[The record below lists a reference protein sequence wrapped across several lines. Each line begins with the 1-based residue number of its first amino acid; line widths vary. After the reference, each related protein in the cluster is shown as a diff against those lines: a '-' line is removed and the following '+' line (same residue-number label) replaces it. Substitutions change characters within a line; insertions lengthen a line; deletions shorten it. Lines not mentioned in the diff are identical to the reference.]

1 MSYSFPDLR
10 SPNGATTGAAP
21 RPHATAD
28 VTGRT
33 LLAGFMALML
43 FPLSPTL
50 GSAQRL
56 PADGSTATARLEVSP
71 RHGEWVMFDAG
82 EGDRVQAWVTYPER
96 SDAAP
101 VVVVIHDIRAMSDW
115 ARAVGDQLAADG
127 FIAVV
132 PDLLSGKGRGG
143 AGTESMASSDVGRA
157 IRDLDPAEVNRR
169 LRAAAAYGTSLPA
182 ATDRVGVVG
191 FCWGGST
198 SFGFAVDYADLDAA
212 VVYYG
217 TSPPTQTLSSIQAPV
232 LGLYGG
238 SDNRVNS
245 TIPAAQTELERLGKR
260 YDVNIYDGAGH
271 GFLGRQSGQDGA
283 NQTASNQAWPATV
296 SFFRELLEE

>member
-1 MSYSFPDLR
+1 MS
-10 SPNGATTGAAP
+10 
-21 RPHATAD
+21 
-28 VTGRT
+28 
-33 LLAGFMALML
+33 LML
-43 FPLSPTL
+43 LPIAPTS
-50 GSAQRL
+50 GVAQRL
-56 PADGSTATARLEVSP
+56 PADASTAAARLDASP
-71 RHGEWVMFDAG
+71 RHGEWVMYDAG
-82 EGDRVQAWVTYPER
+82 DGDRVQAWVTYPER
-96 SDAAP
+96 SDPAP

-127 FIAVV
+127 FISIV

-143 AGTESMASSDVGRA
+143 AGTESMPSSEVGRA

-169 LRAAAAYGTSLPA
+169 LRAAAAYGTALPA
-182 ATDRVGVVG
+182 ATGQVGVVG

-198 SFGFAVDYADLDAA
+198 SFNFAVDWADLDAA

-217 TSPPTQTLSSIQAPV
+217 TSPATETLASIRAPV

-245 TIPAAQTELERLGKR
+245 TIPAAQAELDRLGRR
-260 YDVNIYDGAGH
+260 YEVNIYDGAGH

-283 NQTASNQAWPATV
+283 NQAASEGAWPATIA
-296 SFFRELLEE
+296 FFRELLED

>member
-1 MSYSFPDLR
+1 MTHTFLGLR
-10 SPNGATTGAAP
+10 S
-21 RPHATAD
+21 RPP
-28 VTGRT
+28 
-33 LLAGFMALML
+33 LLAGVLSL
-43 FPLSPTL
+43 LLLPLSPTL
-50 GSAQRL
+50 GLAQSL
-56 PADGSTATARLEVSP
+56 PADGTTATARLEASP
-71 RHGEWVMFDAG
+71 RHGEWINYDAG
-82 EGDRVQAWVTYPER
+82 GGDQVQAWVVYPER
-96 SDAAP
+96 NDPAP

-132 PDLLSGKGRGG
+132 PDLLSGKGPGG
-143 AGTESMASSDVGRA
+143 GGTDSFTSNEVGRA

-169 LRAAAAYGTSLPA
+169 LRAAAAYGTSLPS

-198 SFGFAVDYADLDAA
+198 SFAFAVDYGDLDAA

-217 TSPPTQTLSSIQAPV
+217 TSPPTETLASVRAPV

-238 SDNRVNS
+238 VDNRVNS
-245 TIPAAQTELERLGKR
+245 TIPAAQAELERLGKR
-260 YDVNIYDGAGH
+260 FEVNIYEGAGH

-283 NQTASNQAWPATV
+283 NQAASESAWPATI
-296 SFFRELLEE
+296 SFFRELLEQ

>member
-1 MSYSFPDLR
+1 MTHSSPELR
-10 SPNGATTGAAP
+10 TRP
-21 RPHATAD
+21 RASSG
-28 VTGRT
+28 VMGRMFLT
-33 LLAGFMALML
+33 GFMALML
-43 FPLSPTL
+43 LPLSPTL
-50 GSAQRL
+50 GMAQRL
-56 PADGSTATARLEVSP
+56 PADGTTATARLAASP
-71 RHGEWVMFDAG
+71 RHGEWVMYDAG
-82 EGDRVQAWVTYPER
+82 DGDRVQAWVAYPER

-115 ARAVGDQLAADG
+115 ARAVGDQLAAEG

-132 PDLLSGKGRGG
+132 PDLLSGKGRNG
-143 AGTESMASSDVGRA
+143 AGTESMAASDVGRA

-182 ATDRVGVVG
+182 ATGQVGVVG

-198 SFGFAVDYADLDAA
+198 SFAFAVDYAELDAA

-217 TSPPTQTLSSIQAPV
+217 TSPPTEALASIQAPV

-245 TIPAAQTELERLGKR
+245 TIPAAQAELDRLSKR
-260 YDVNIYDGAGH
+260 YEVNIYDGAGH
-271 GFLGRQSGQDGA
+271 GFLGRQDGQDGA
-283 NQTASNQAWPATV
+283 NQAASEGAWPATI

>member
-1 MSYSFPDLR
+1 MSHSFPDLR
-10 SPNGATTGAAP
+10 SGTGAVTRGAS
-21 RPHATAD
+21 RPHAKSD
-28 VTGRT
+28 VMGRT
-33 LLAGFMALML
+33 LLAGFMSLML
-43 FPLSPTL
+43 LSPTL
-50 GSAQRL
+50 GVAQRL
-56 PADGSTATARLEVSP
+56 PADGSTATARLEASP

-127 FIAVV
+127 FIAIV

-143 AGTESMASSDVGRA
+143 AGTESLASSDVGRT

-169 LRAAAAYGTSLPA
+169 LRAAAAFGTSLPA

-198 SFGFAVDYADLDAA
+198 SFAFAVDYADLDAA

-217 TSPPTQTLSSIQAPV
+217 TSPPTEALSSIRAPV

-238 SDNRVNS
+238 VDNRVNS
-245 TIPAAQTELERLGKR
+245 TIPAAQAELERLGKR

-283 NQTASNQAWPATV
+283 NQAASEGAWPATI

>member
-1 MSYSFPDLR
+1 MM
-10 SPNGATTGAAP
+10 
-21 RPHATAD
+21 
-28 VTGRT
+28 GRT
-33 LLAGFMALML
+33 LLAGFMSLML
-43 FPLSPTL
+43 LPLAPTS
-50 GSAQRL
+50 GMAQRL
-56 PADGSTATARLEVSP
+56 PADASTAAARLDASP
-71 RHGEWVMFDAG
+71 RHGEWVMYDAG
-82 EGDRVQAWVTYPER
+82 DGDRVQAWVTYPER
-96 SDAAP
+96 SDPAP

-127 FIAVV
+127 FISIV

-143 AGTESMASSDVGRA
+143 AGTESMPASDVGRA

-169 LRAAAAYGTSLPA
+169 LRAAVAYGTSLPA
-182 ATDRVGVVG
+182 ATGRVGVVG

-217 TSPPTQTLSSIQAPV
+217 TSPPTETLASIRAPV

-245 TIPAAQTELERLGKR
+245 TIPAAQAELDRLGKR
-260 YDVNIYDGAGH
+260 YEVNIYDGAGH

-283 NQTASNQAWPATV
+283 NQAAADGAWPATIA
-296 SFFRELLEE
+296 FFRELLEE

>member
-1 MSYSFPDLR
+1 MTCSFTDALPGLR
-10 SPNGATTGAAP
+10 SRSFATSG
-21 RPHATAD
+21 RM
-28 VTGRT
+28 GRT
-33 LLAGFMALML
+33 LLAGFVALML
-43 FPLSPTL
+43 LPLAPTL
-50 GSAQRL
+50 GMAQRL
-56 PADGSTATARLEVSP
+56 PADASTAAARLDASP
-71 RHGEWVMFDAG
+71 RHGEWVMYDAG
-82 EGDRVQAWVTYPER
+82 DGDRVQAWVTYPER

-127 FIAVV
+127 FISIV

-143 AGTESMASSDVGRA
+143 AGTESMPSNEVGRA

-169 LRAAAAYGTSLPA
+169 LRAAAAYGTALPA
-182 ATDRVGVVG
+182 ATGQVGVVG

-198 SFGFAVDYADLDAA
+198 SFNFAVDWADLDAA

-217 TSPPTQTLSSIQAPV
+217 TSPATETLASIRAPV

-245 TIPAAQTELERLGKR
+245 TIPAAQAELDRLGRR
-260 YDVNIYDGAGH
+260 YEVNIYDGAGH

-283 NQTASNQAWPATV
+283 NQAASEGAWPATIA
-296 SFFRELLEE
+296 FFRELLED